1 MRFER
6 CFVFGDGDGVALC
19 GVSSVLNRVEQIQP
33 ARGEQG
39 DRCGVNVDGL
49 DAL

>member
-19 GVSSVLNRVEQIQP
+19 GVSSVLNRIEQIQS
-33 ARGEQG
+33 ACGEQG
-39 DRCGVNVDGL
+39 DGGGVDVDGL